1 MKFLTARSFL
11 RNFRIKQFFE
21 TCSFVQSVTDLLQTF
36 KVPWKGFKH
45 IQYTVGSV
53 INNAD
58 EVFKSTDEVFCNYV
72 PVVVQNL
79 SNPSFWLVSIKIRL
93 SDWSAVVLNISY
105 PLFWLVLR
113 INPAVWWSKIKN
125 LSYPLFW
132 LVRSINPAVWLV
144 CRSPK
149 YILSFILLGP
159 QE

>member
-1 MKFLTARSFL
+1 MKRF
-11 RNFRIKQFFE
+11 
-21 TCSFVQSVTDLLQTF
+21 QT
-36 KVPWKGFKH
+36 H
-45 IQYTVGSV
+45 ICTVGSV

-132 LVRSINPAVWLV
+132 LVRSIDPAVWLF

-149 YILSFILLGP
+149 YPILYSDWSSRINPDFWLVRSGPKCITSFILIGP
-159 QE
+159 QNKYFCLIGP